1 MLKQNNLIDSDF
13 KNKLKEN
20 GFIVYEVNSEDYEFK
35 HYDRRA
41 FYKICLMTGDHL
53 VQYSDRTLETNGTIL
68 FFGNPH
74 IPYSWEI
81 RSKQFGGF
89 TCLFSEELL
98 MTSNLSQSL
107 QESPLFK
114 LGGTPIFNVTE
125 KQKDFISIIFNKMIE
140 DSKTEYSFKM
150 ELMRNCIQMLIHEA
164 LRMQAFE
171 TFDTKSNASIRIT
184 NVFNDLL
191 ERQFPIENSEQPLQ
205 LKTPIDF
212 ANGMHIHV
220 NSLNRAVK
228 ETTGKTTTELIT
240 ERVVTEARILLQHTN
255 WDISEIA
262 YSLGFEYPTYF
273 NTYFKKMTGVTPTS
287 IRKS

>member
-1 MLKQNNLIDSDF
+1 MKSNKNINSDLHLRLKKD
-13 KNKLKEN
+13 
-20 GFIVYEVNSEDYEFK
+20 GFSVYHVQQEDYQFQYYNRK
-35 HYDRRA
+35 T

-53 VQYSDRTLETNGTIL
+53 IQYSDRTLEANGTIL
-68 FFGNPH
+68 FFANPH

-81 RSKQFGGF
+81 RSKEFCGY

-98 MTSNLSQSL
+98 KVGNLSQSL

-125 KQKDFISIIFNKMIE
+125 NQRAFIQIIFEKMIE
-140 DSKTEYSFKM
+140 DSTTDYTFKK

-164 LRMQAFE
+164 LKMQAFDN
-171 TFDTKSNASIRIT
+171 FDTQTNASTRIT
-184 NVFNDLL
+184 NVFNELL
-191 ERQFPIENSEQPLQ
+191 EIQFPIENTEQTLQ
-205 LKTPIDF
+205 LKTPNDF
-212 ANGMHIHV
+212 ANRMHIHV

-228 ETTGKTTTELIT
+228 ETTGKTTTILIA
-240 ERVVTEARILLQHTN
+240 ERVITEARTLLQHTN

-273 NTYFKKMTGVTPTS
+273 NTYFKKMTGVTPNS
-287 IRKS
+287 IRKK